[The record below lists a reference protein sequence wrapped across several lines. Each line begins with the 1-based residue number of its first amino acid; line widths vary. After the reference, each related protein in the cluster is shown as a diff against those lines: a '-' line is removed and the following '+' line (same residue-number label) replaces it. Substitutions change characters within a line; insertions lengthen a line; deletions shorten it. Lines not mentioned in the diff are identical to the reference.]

1 MSGQMKLIYFDVKG
15 RAEVTRLLFKLA
27 GKDFIDCRLTKEEW
41 EAFKP
46 STPKGQLPLLEVD
59 GKTMCESFA
68 IARYV
73 ARELNLYGF
82 SNWEA
87 AAVDMIVESCSGLFE
102 QVVHAYYAKTEEEKA
117 EVTKKTAEVLQSTEK
132 LAVQLKKG
140 KFILGD
146 EASLADS
153 ALYST
158 IEVLQGLLKDLK
170 MDVYPTISELI
181 KNFTELPAVAD
192 WLKTRPDN
200 K

>member
-1 MSGQMKLIYFDVKG
+1 MSDQMKLIFFDVKARG
-15 RAEVTRLLFKLA
+15 EVTRLLFKLA
-27 GKDFIDCRLTKEEW
+27 GKDFIDCRLTMEEW
-41 EAFKP
+41 AEFKP

-59 GKTMCESFA
+59 GKVICESFA

-73 ARELNLYGF
+73 ARELNLYGS

-87 AAVDMIVESCSGLFE
+87 AVVDMIVESCSGLFE
-102 QVVHAYYAKTEEEKA
+102 QGVRAYYAKTEDEKA

-146 EASLADS
+146 EASLADT
-153 ALYST
+153 ALYSI
-158 IEVLQGLLKDLK
+158 IEILQELLKDLK
-170 MDVYPTISELI
+170 MDEYPTISELI
-181 KNFTELPAVAD
+181 KNYTEIPAVAD

>member
-1 MSGQMKLIYFDVKG
+1 MASQMKLTYFGGKG
-15 RAEVTRLLFKLA
+15 RAEATRLLFKLA

-41 EAFKP
+41 AEFKP
-46 STPKGQLPLLEVD
+46 STPKEQLPVLEVD
-59 GKTMCESFA
+59 GKMICESNA

-73 ARELNLYGF
+73 ARELNLYGS

-87 AAVDMIVESCSGLFE
+87 AVVDMIVDSCSGIFE
-102 QVVHAYYAKTEEEKA
+102 QAVHVYLAKTEEEKVEA
-117 EVTKKTAEVLQSTEK
+117 VKKTAEVLQSTEK

-146 EASLADS
+146 EASLADT
-153 ALYST
+153 ALYSI
-158 IEVLQGLLKDLK
+158 IELLQELQKDLK
-170 MDVYPTISELI
+170 MDEYPTISELI
-181 KNFTELPAVAD
+181 KNYIEIPAVAD